1 MEQQFPAL
9 IDVLER
15 YADGLYRCDTALL
28 RTVFHPDAQY
38 FTASNG
44 ELLHLD
50 MDQYFPV
57 VDARVSPQS
66 RGEAYE
72 FQIDSME
79 FAGPVTAFAR
89 MRCSM
94 LSSDYIDLLTLIR
107 LDGDWKIIS
116 KVFHVE
122 AKG

>member
-9 IDVLER
+9 TDVLER

-28 RTVFHPDAQY
+28 RTVFHPNAQY
-38 FTASNG
+38 VTASNG

-50 MDQYFPV
+50 MDQYFPIV
-57 VDARVSPQS
+57 EARTSPQS
-66 RGEAYE
+66 LGEAYE
-72 FQIDSME
+72 FHIDSVE
-79 FAGPVTAFAR
+79 LAGPVTAFAR

-107 LDGDWKIIS
+107 LDGEWRIIS

-122 AKG
+122 AMS